1 MSAMWIKV
9 CGLTT
14 EEAVSAALEAGVD
27 AIGFVFAPSVRRVT
41 PAEARR
47 LAAPARGRAGCV
59 AVTRHPDPALVA
71 EILDV
76 FAPDVLQTD
85 ASDFAARELAAL
97 DLAGRC
103 AVLPVLRSG
112 AVAPALLPARL
123 LYEGPVSGSGQ
134 VADWTAAQVLARRA
148 QVVLAGGLN
157 AGNVGAAIRAVQ
169 PFGVDVSSGVESAP
183 GVKSA
188 TLIHEFVQAARAAGL
203 ECQR

>member
-14 EEAVSAALEAGVD
+14 EDAVAAALAAGVD
-27 AIGFVFAPSVRRVT
+27 AVGFVFASSVRRVA
-41 PAEARR
+41 PDEAAR
-47 LAAPARGRAGCV
+47 LAAPARGRVACV

-85 ASDFAARELAAL
+85 VDDVAAL

-112 AVAPALLPARL
+112 TVAPAPLPARL

-134 VADWTAAQVLARRA
+134 VADWTAARALARRA
-148 QVVLAGGLN
+148 ELVLAGGLN
-157 AGNVGAAIRAVQ
+157 PGNVGAAIRAVQ

-183 GVKSA
+183 GGKSA
-188 TLIHEFVQAARAAGL
+188 TLIHEFVRAARAAGL